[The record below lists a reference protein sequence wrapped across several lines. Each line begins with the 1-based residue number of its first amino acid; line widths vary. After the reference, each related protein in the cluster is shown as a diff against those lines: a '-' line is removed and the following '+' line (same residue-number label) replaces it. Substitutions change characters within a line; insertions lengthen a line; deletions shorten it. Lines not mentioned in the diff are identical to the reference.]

1 MPSVI
6 HTIHEELG
14 HPSHTLTTRNFQ
26 NIYYNRLAR
35 KMIRNYVS
43 SCITCSFA
51 TKYDV
56 KKVQSSTA
64 RTMQP
69 TRPRQCLYAD
79 LIPMIKGQ
87 FSYILFCL
95 DAYSQYVYAI
105 PLKDKTSPSILQGF
119 LSLFASS
126 GFYEQ
131 IYLDNETSFQSA
143 ANCSSAPATETEKIN
158 TLNVHLE
165 TSQKYRRTLNTSKKE
180 QVSFKLTKNM

>member
-1 MPSVI
+1 M
-6 HTIHEELG
+6 HTWYSHALSNPH
-14 HPSHTLTTRNFQ
+14 HPRIPGTPICHLNNKKFSKYLLQQISNKTDKKLRLKL
-26 NIYYNRLAR
+26 YYMFICN
-35 KMIRNYVS
+35 KIWH
-43 SCITCSFA
+43 
-51 TKYDV
+51 

-79 LIPMIKGQ
+79 LIPMFKGQ

-95 DAYSQYVYAI
+95 DAYSQYTYAI
-105 PLKDKTSPSILQGF
+105 PLKDKTAPSVFQGF

-143 ANCSSAPATETEKIN
+143 AKLLIKIAPTKILYSTPYCHFQNSSENYIKN
-158 TLNVHLE
+158 F
-165 TSQKYRRTLNTSKKE
+165 KKA
-180 QVSFKLTKNM
+180 F